1 MTKPNDQPHSRDVD
15 EELRLRVFERV
26 KAMNATVLTRL
37 ATVANDLE
45 AGSHRAALGGLDGIE
60 QKIATMRSLLLLLQ

>member
-45 AGSHRAALGGLDGIE
+45 TGSHRAALGGLDGIE